1 MFESLHPVTISP
13 RAVEEILKIIKTK
26 NIPAGYGLRIGI
38 KGGGCGGVSML
49 IGFDKKKD
57 NDLSYEIGE
66 IPVYVDKKHTMYVIG
81 KEVDFY
87 EGEDTRGF
95 MFIDPRKDPSLTKS
109 DE

>member
-13 RAVEEILKIIKTK
+13 HAVEQILNKIKKK
-26 NIPAGYGLRIGI
+26 NIPAGYGLRVGI

-57 NDLSYEIGE
+57 TDLSYEIGE

-95 MFIDPRKDPSLTKS
+95 MFVDPRSDPSLTKS